1 MLSGVSWV
9 SSRDTTLFERVYTH
23 EFHPLGGLLATT
35 VWALA
40 VISCVLTSRA
50 KSAAALAIAI
60 VLRIAQLYAMS
71 GDRRD
76 LRRRAGRPVARRHLK
91 ARGRARVRDLACE
104 RHIRD
109 IRDIQLYM
117 YSCTL

>member
-1 MLSGVSWV
+1 VLSGVSWV
-9 SSRDTTLFERVYTH
+9 SSTDTTLFERVYTH

-71 GDRRD
+71 RAIAAV
-76 LRRRAGRPVARRHLK
+76 RRAVAGSRRARRHFE
-91 ARGRARVRDLACE
+91 GV
-104 RHIRD
+104 
-109 IRDIQLYM
+109 LY
-117 YSCTL
+117 SR